1 MLINKRGITRVMFC
15 YQTGGPITGG
25 GGVDGGTYKW
35 HCNVSYHGLRAS
47 RVLVHW

>member
-25 GGVDGGTYKW
+25 GGGGGRWMGGLINGIVTYRTTACE
-35 HCNVSYHGLRAS
+35 HPGY
-47 RVLVHW
+47 

>member
-25 GGVDGGTYKW
+25 GGGGGGGW
-35 HCNVSYHGLRAS
+35 GDL
-47 RVLVHW
+47 